1 MLNRL
6 RLDFPSPSQ
15 EEDCGD
21 GIVAPTIQVNVVVHV
36 VYWIGRAP

>member
-6 RLDFPSPSQ
+6 RPNFPSPSQ

-21 GIVAPTIQVNVVVHV
+21 GIVAPTIHVNVVVHV
-36 VYWIGRAP
+36 VYWIRRVP

>member
-6 RLDFPSPSQ
+6 YPTPFSPFQ